1 MRKSFLSSFF
11 HLSCAAT
18 LVAISPSLI
27 AKDMPS
33 SSCQCSPCLCSP
45 CLCGTEP
52 TPPAPTSQ
60 GQRDF
65 TSVAKKSIP
74 AVVFIKVQSSAAD
87 VDEYGNP
94 YQYQNPFDFHG
105 DDFFNRFFGM
115 PYRGQPQKP
124 TPQLS
129 QGSGFFVTA
138 DGYIMTN
145 AHVVKGADKINVV
158 LNDGRELTATL
169 VGADPH
175 TDVAVIKVEGKDF
188 PFLTF
193 GNSDRM
199 EIGEWVVAIGSPF
212 QLEASLTVGVVSA
225 KGRQNLRITDLEDF
239 IQTDAAINPGNSG
252 GPLLDLNSDVIGINT
267 AIVSR
272 SGGYMGIGF
281 AIPSN
286 MAKQIKDQLIDKGS
300 VIRGFLGVSLQP
312 IDKDIADAFNLA
324 KPEGAL
330 ISEVV
335 KDSPADKAGLKQGDI
350 IVEYNAMT
358 VKSLQS
364 FKNDISLMGPGTDL
378 NLKVNR
384 NGKILS
390 MPITL
395 GTAANG
401 LIAAGG
407 IIQKLG
413 MEIDNLTSDLAKQ
426 LGYVK
431 GEEGVVIVKIKP
443 GSLAAQAGMRP
454 GFLIQAVNHQK
465 VVSIDD
471 FNMAMTSLDNKNRV
485 LMLIRQ
491 GNMTRFYSIKID

>member
-1 MRKSFLSSFF
+1 MRYYFFL
-11 HLSCAAT
+11 LT
-18 LVAISPSLI
+18 LLAWNPLMAEPSEHC
-27 AKDMPS
+27 K
-33 SSCQCSPCLCSP
+33 CSPCTCSP
-45 CLCGTEP
+45 CLCGIQQP
-52 TPPAPTSQ
+52 QQVPQAS
-60 GQRDF
+60 RDF
-65 TSVAKKSIP
+65 TSVAKTAIP
-74 AVVFIKVQSSAAD
+74 AVVFIKVQQSGND
-87 VDEYGNP
+87 LDEYGNP
-94 YQYQNPFDFHG
+94 HAYQNPFDFHG
-105 DDFFNRFFGM
+105 EDFFNRFFGM
-115 PYRGQPQKP
+115 PYRGQPQKQA
-124 TPQLS
+124 PQLS

-138 DGYIMTN
+138 DGYVMTN
-145 AHVVKGADKINVV
+145 AHVVKGADKITVV
-158 LNDGRELTATL
+158 LNDGRELDASL
-169 VGADPH
+169 VGSDPH
-175 TDVAVIKVEGKDF
+175 TDVAVVKVEGKDF
-188 PFLTF
+188 PFVHF
-193 GNSDRM
+193 GNSDEM

-252 GPLLDLNSDVIGINT
+252 GPLLNLNSEVIGINT

-286 MAKQIKDQLIDKGS
+286 MARQIKDQLIDKGS

-312 IDKDIADAFNLA
+312 IDKDIADAFNLS

-350 IVEYNAMT
+350 IVEYNKII

-364 FKNDISLMGPGTDL
+364 FKNEISLMGPGTSL
-378 NLKVNR
+378 EVKINR
-384 NGKILS
+384 NGKILNL
-390 MPITL
+390 PITL
-395 GTAANG
+395 GTAGNALTAN
-401 LIAAGG
+401 GG

-413 MEIDNLTSDLAKQ
+413 MEIENLSSDLAKQ
-426 LGYVK
+426 LGYTR

-465 VVSIDD
+465 VANIED
-471 FNMAMTSLDNKNRV
+471 FNRAMTSLNQKTRL
-485 LMLIRQ
+485 LMLIRH
-491 GNMTRFYSIKID
+491 GNMTRFYSLKVD